1 MYNSESFNLGNVRSV
16 IRELFEYG
24 KTYAETHGKDSLFD
38 FSLGNPSIPAPG
50 CVNDAIKDILDTVPS
65 VEVHGYTS
73 AQGDKRTRTAISD
86 NLNRRFS
93 TELSPDDIYITCG
106 AAASLT
112 ITLKAVTERP
122 DDEVIIFAPYFPEY
136 NVFIKEGGAIPVAVC
151 PDENFRPDFDDLRK
165 KITEKTR
172 AVIINSPNNPSGA
185 VYDEKTIK
193 TLCGILTE
201 KSEEFGRKI
210 ALISDEPY
218 REIVYDGKV
227 VPFIMNYYADSV
239 VCYSFSKS
247 LSLPGERIG
256 YVAVNPNAA
265 EAKRLYLSVCGAGRA
280 LGYVCAPSLM
290 QAVIA
295 RCIDAKTETDAYK
308 ENRDLLCEIVKKA
321 GFEYVNPDGA
331 FYLFIKSPVP
341 NANIFSEKAKE
352 LGLLLVPSDSFGVT
366 GYVRAAYCVSK
377 DMIIRSEKAFVTLRS
392 LFDD

>member
-24 KTYAETHGKDSLFD
+24 KSYAETHGKDSLFD
-38 FSLGNPSIPAPG
+38 FSLGNPSIPAPD
-50 CVNDAIKDILDTVPS
+50 CVNDAIKDILDAVPS

-93 TELSPDDIYITCG
+93 TELSPDDVYITCG

-122 DDEVIIFAPYFPEY
+122 DDEVIIFVPYFPEY
-136 NVFIKEGGAIPVAVC
+136 NVFIKAGGAIPVAVC

-193 TLCGILTE
+193 TLCCILTE

-210 ALISDEPY
+210 VLISDEPY

-341 NANIFSEKAKE
+341 DANIFSEKAKE

>member
-136 NVFIKEGGAIPVAVC
+136 SVFIKEGGAIPVAVC

>member
-136 NVFIKEGGAIPVAVC
+136 NVFIKASGAIPVAVC

-201 KSEEFGRKI
+201 KSDEFGRKI
-210 ALISDEPY
+210 VLISDEPY

-308 ENRDLLCEIVKKA
+308 ENRDLLCKIVKKA

-341 NANIFSEKAKE
+341 DANIFSEKAKE

-377 DMIIRSEKAFVTLRS
+377 DMIIRSEKAFLTLRF